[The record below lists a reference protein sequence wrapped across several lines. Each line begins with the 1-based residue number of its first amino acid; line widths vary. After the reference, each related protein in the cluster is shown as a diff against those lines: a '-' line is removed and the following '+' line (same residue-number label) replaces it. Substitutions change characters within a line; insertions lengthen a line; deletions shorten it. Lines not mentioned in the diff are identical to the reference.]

1 MAKWVVRFDI
11 KKENRALTT
20 SETVEAES
28 EEVAIQI
35 AKSRSKSLHPQHYQQ
50 GYEWFPK
57 FVHKVR

>member
-50 GYEWFPK
+50 GY
-57 FVHKVR
+57 